1 MLSEESVSN
10 EIAWSEVQPAST
22 DIELPEASRPEGR
35 AVTGDRPSLISRL
48 EALAIAVAPDVAALI
63 ESGLIEAGQM
73 LPVIGRGDPVTLP
86 AALLEAWESTLLEA
100 CDAGDE
106 EAGWLLT
113 QVLAWRLAH
122 VGVRDVHAMHR
133 AACAHARRG
142 EQQADEAAKATW
154 RARSIELDLALAM
167 RLDGASRLFAL
178 RDMAVRH
185 ADAVEVGAAAVL
197 KVWVDVLLYT
207 ARQQLG
213 DSAAARL
220 AEAKAIAERLCDL
233 PEMADEGR
241 YLLALVLL
249 RHASTE
255 RGDARTSRLIEAQAL
270 LDTLFSRTPSAR
282 IAMAV
287 AEVALERGRDGLIDT
302 AKTCL
307 AHALAH
313 AFIAGCDPRWQAA
326 ALQCRLAIQLAYESL
341 PDMSPQGQVA
351 LDLARKLE
359 RQPLPPGATIESMAR
374 TFIRHGDYAR
384 ACRLCARAWLA
395 GTRFRTLSAAWRQ
408 AGAGWQDQLT
418 TARDHADWQENERQR
433 RIAAQWQ

>member
-1 MLSEESVSN
+1 MSN
-10 EIAWSEVQPAST
+10 EIAWSEVEPAST
-22 DIELPEASRPEGR
+22 DIELPEAGRHEGR
-35 AVTGDRPSLISRL
+35 AAMGDRPSLVSRL
-48 EALAIAVAPDVAALI
+48 EALAIAVAPDAAALI
-63 ESGLIEAGQM
+63 EAGLIEAGQM
-73 LPVIGRGDPVTLP
+73 LPVIGRGGPVALP

-122 VGVRDVHAMHR
+122 VAMCDVHAMHR

-142 EQQADEAAKATW
+142 EQQADESARATW
-154 RARSIELDLALAM
+154 RARLIELDLALAM

-185 ADAVEVGAAAVL
+185 ADAVELGAAAVL
-197 KVWVDVLLYT
+197 KVWVEVLLHA

-213 DSAAARL
+213 DIAAGKL
-220 AEAKAIAERLCDL
+220 AEAKAVAERLREL
-233 PEMADEGR
+233 PGMADEGG

-249 RHASTE
+249 RHACIE
-255 RGDARTSRLIEAQAL
+255 RGDARTPKLVEAQAL
-270 LDTLFSRTPSAR
+270 LDTLFSHLPSAR

-287 AEVALERGRDGLIDT
+287 AEVALERGRDGPLET
-302 AKTCL
+302 AKACL

-359 RQPLPPGATIESMAR
+359 RQPLPPGETIESMTL
-374 TFIRHGDYAR
+374 TFIRHGEYAR

-408 AGAGWQDQLT
+408 AGGGWKGQLT
-418 TARDHADWQENERQR
+418 TTRDHTDWRENERQR